1 MSETITFLE
10 RQVLTALS
18 QHKQPNTVSDPG
30 VTVYW
35 VAKKAG
41 VAQTSAYGALRRL
54 AKKGLAVK
62 TFSAPGCLSFWLA
75 GGSNG

>member
-1 MSETITFLE
+1 MTEALTYLE
-10 RQVLTALS
+10 RKVFTALS
-18 QHKQPNTVSDPG
+18 QHKQPDTVSDPG
-30 VTVYW
+30 VTVHW

-41 VAQTSAYGALRRL
+41 VAQSSAYAALRRL

-75 GGSNG
+75 GGSDD